1 MKMKSEN
8 GSNPTISYDH
18 ELLTITMEECAEVI
32 QACSKIIRY
41 GMESE
46 HGGMTA
52 RETLEKELG
61 ELQCMI
67 DLLHQH
73 DVVSFTTMDEHC
85 EAKYEKLKKWSN
97 LID

>member
-1 MKMKSEN
+1 MILKREN
-8 GSNPTISYDH
+8 GSSRIDYDV

-46 HGGMTA
+46 YGGMTA

-61 ELQCMI
+61 DLQCMI
-67 DLLHQH
+67 DLLHQN
-73 DVVSFTTMDEHC
+73 DTVSFTAMDEHSM
-85 EAKYEKLKKWSN
+85 AKHEKLKKWSN
-97 LID
+97 LIE

>member
-46 HGGMTA
+46 YGGKTA

-61 ELQCMI
+61 DLQCMI
-67 DLLHQH
+67 ELLHEN
-73 DVVSFTTMDEHC
+73 DTVSYTAMDEYSL
-85 EAKYEKLKKWSN
+85 EKREKLKKWSN
-97 LID
+97 LIE

>member
-1 MKMKSEN
+1 MKKEN

-46 HGGMTA
+46 YRGITA

-61 ELQCMI
+61 DLQCMI
-67 DLLHQH
+67 DLLHEG
-73 DVVSFTTMDEHC
+73 DCVSYTKVDEYAVVKH
-85 EAKYEKLKKWSN
+85 EKLRKWSN
-97 LID
+97 LLE

>member
-1 MKMKSEN
+1 MKMKNEN

-46 HGGMTA
+46 YGGMTA

-67 DLLHQH
+67 ELLHEN
-73 DVVSFTTMDEHC
+73 DTVSYTAMDEYSL
-85 EAKYEKLKKWSN
+85 EKREKLKKWSN
-97 LID
+97 LIE

>member
-1 MKMKSEN
+1 MMLKKKN
-8 GSNPTISYDH
+8 GSNPTIDYDH

-46 HGGMTA
+46 YGGMTA

-61 ELQCMI
+61 DLQCMI
-67 DLLHQH
+67 DLLHQN
-73 DVVSFTTMDEHC
+73 DTVSFTAMDEHSM
-85 EAKYEKLKKWSN
+85 AKHEKLKKWSN

>member
-1 MKMKSEN
+1 MILKKEN
-8 GSNPTISYDH
+8 GSSRIDFDV

-46 HGGMTA
+46 HGGVTA

-61 ELQCMI
+61 DLQCMI
-67 DLLHQH
+67 ELLHQN
-73 DVVSFTTMDEHC
+73 DTVSFTAMDEYSLQKH
-85 EAKYEKLKKWSN
+85 EKLKKWSS
-97 LID
+97 LIE